1 MRGRIMISKTLYS
14 LAASL
19 FILTMCLSS
28 PAYAVSYQ
36 PPFHLF
42 PESNAVVVR
51 GGIVYL
57 FHSGTKS
64 IMSTVHKGD
73 IFVIYRTGS
82 SCKLEEVGKIRF
94 INFAGETYMKA
105 EVIEGMLKAGDIAK
119 KGGISCLVIAAEPCT
134 P

>member
-1 MRGRIMISKTLYS
+1 MTSGLFRSFALALLIST
-14 LAASL
+14 AH
-19 FILTMCLSS
+19 LTST
-28 PAYAVSYQ
+28 AYAVSYQ

-51 GGIVYL
+51 GGIVYM
-57 FHSGTKS
+57 FHSGTRD
-64 IMSTVHKGD
+64 ITSTVHKGD

-82 SCKLEEVGKIRF
+82 SCRLEEVGKVRF

-119 KGGISCLVIAAEPCT
+119 KGGISCLVIAAEACIP
-134 P
+134 